1 MRILYNNEL
10 DTAEFDLDK
19 FYKSLNYH
27 HYVCD
32 PLDATKFDKRQANI
46 WLKKFKHPEK
56 WELVEIEVKKNE
68 KR

>member
-1 MRILYNNEL
+1 
-10 DTAEFDLDK
+10 
-19 FYKSLNYH
+19 LNYH

-32 PLDATKFDKRQANI
+32 PLDATKFDKKQANI
-46 WLKKFKHPEK
+46 WLKKFKHPEN